1 MEPPRGEISREAI
14 ETRENGSSIQA
25 RTKPEESTQQRHRIR
40 EAHRRP
46 QRATG
51 EAAAKGRPG
60 VHPQQRTRPGRPQ
73 AATEGR
79 TEGRRPTGSA
89 ADTRPRIYGTAT
101 GGNLARSYRST
112 GKGRGIL
119 SQSEATER
127 DAGSDTG
134 REAHRQPGRAVG
146 GDGAEGR
153 PGVHPRQR
161 TRPGRP
167 QTATA
172 HHQTHNARQRMKGRK
187 NHVQTERQYQHDHSG
202 RVYNSDGGTTV
213 LHYQSACYRVGQQ
226 GHKRPTRRPILLCK

>member
-161 TRPGRP
+161 TRPGRRRGPRSAP
-167 QTATA
+167 QRDTRREGTPARIEGRTA
-172 HHQTHNARQRMKGRK
+172 HRDQQRKGTKAAATDDNMQRIK
-187 NHVQTERQYQHDHSG
+187 PCIKHGERGCIS
-202 RVYNSDGGTTV
+202 
-213 LHYQSACYRVGQQ
+213 
-226 GHKRPTRRPILLCK
+226 LCKRGRRCFCT